1 VCEFYVKYIHLYK
14 CCWLKMTNQASESA
28 DSDYALEALR
38 KFRLIYGSSKAH
50 FRQIE
55 KACGLSGAQVWAL
68 SEIHLA
74 GPLRLT
80 VLAQRLS
87 VKQPTCS
94 NLIEKLVQAGL
105 VEKKK
110 DTQDS
115 RAILLHITKAGVDL
129 VQRAPQPLEGI
140 LPAALRSLQP
150 GVLLELNN
158 TLDQLID
165 VMSHADDAM
174 SSTPL
179 ANF

>member
-1 VCEFYVKYIHLYK
+1 MLFSKQMKTHGLD
-14 CCWLKMTNQASESA
+14 SA
-28 DSDYALEALR
+28 EADAAMDALR

-68 SEIHLA
+68 SEIHHA

-80 VLAQRLS
+80 DLAKRLS

-105 VEKKK
+105 VEKRQ
-110 DTQDS
+110 DTRDS
-115 RAILLHITKAGVDL
+115 RAILLHITDSGKVK
-129 VQRAPQPLEGI
+129 VRQAPQPLEGI
-140 LPAALRSLQP
+140 LPAALRSLP
-150 GVLLELNN
+150 PNVLLELNN
-158 TLDQLID
+158 TLNQLID
-165 VMSHADDAM
+165 VMSHADDSM
-174 SSTPL
+174 SLTPL

>member
-1 VCEFYVKYIHLYK
+1 MIK
-14 CCWLKMTNQASESA
+14 QAIDSA
-28 DSDYALEALR
+28 DADYALEVLR

-50 FRQIE
+50 FRKIE

-68 SEIHLA
+68 SEIHRA

-115 RAILLHITKAGVDL
+115 RAILLHITDSGIAK
-129 VQRAPQPLEGI
+129 VQQAPQPLEGI

-150 GVLLELNN
+150 SVLLELNN

-165 VMSHADDAM
+165 VMAHADDSM

>member
-1 VCEFYVKYIHLYK
+1 MLFAKQMTIHDL
-14 CCWLKMTNQASESA
+14 EPA
-28 DSDYALEALR
+28 DADAALEALR

-55 KACGLSGAQVWAL
+55 KVCGLSGAQVWAL
-68 SEIHLA
+68 SEIHHA

-80 VLAQRLS
+80 ELAQRLS

-110 DTQDS
+110 DTLDS
-115 RAILLHITKAGVDL
+115 RAVLLHITESGMIKVR
-129 VQRAPQPLEGI
+129 QAPQPLEGI
-140 LPAALRSLQP
+140 LPAALRSLP
-150 GVLLELNN
+150 PNVLLELNN
-158 TLDQLID
+158 TLDQLIN
-165 VMSHADDAM
+165 VMSHADDTM
-174 SSTPL
+174 SLTPL